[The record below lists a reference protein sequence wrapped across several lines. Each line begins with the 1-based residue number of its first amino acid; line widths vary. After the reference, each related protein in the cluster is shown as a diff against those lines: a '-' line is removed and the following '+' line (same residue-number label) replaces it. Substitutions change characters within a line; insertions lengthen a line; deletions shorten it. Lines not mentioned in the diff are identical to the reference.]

1 MCIGYFVDFDP
12 IRIYLVL
19 VEEDLHN
26 DVLVEVY
33 HPPWHEP
40 SSHEA
45 INNTLGQCVAGTGAE
60 ISFRRNEILLLFCF

>member
-26 DVLVEVY
+26 DVLIEVH
-33 HPPWHEP
+33 HPSWHKP
-40 SSHEA
+40 ASHKP
-45 INNTLGQCVAGTGAE
+45 INNTLGQRVTSTGA
-60 ISFRRNEILLLFCF
+60 